1 MEFVAQNW
9 LRVNEIVAEE
19 AVKSGRDSSS
29 VKVMAVTKLHSADE
43 IRPLLDAG
51 CRLCGENRLAEAQE
65 KRAVFE
71 REELS
76 LHLIGHLQS
85 NKAKAAVSCFDAVDS
100 IDSLSTLKKVES
112 YAAAQEKP
120 LSVLLEYNCSGE
132 ETKHGFRSESDL
144 LEALTKAASFRW
156 VRINGLMTMAALG
169 ADEREARK
177 AFEKLRLLRD
187 KCRWETGLPLDEL
200 SMGMSSDFRWAVAE
214 GSTVVRIGTALFQ
227 GVSF

>member
-1 MEFVAQNW
+1 MVAQNW
-9 LRVNEIVAEE
+9 LRINDIVAEE
-19 AVKSGRDSSS
+19 AVKAGRDPLS
-29 VKVMAVTKLHSADE
+29 VKVMAVTKLHSTDE

-51 CRLCGENRLAEAQE
+51 CRLCGENRLAEAE
-65 KRAVFE
+65 AKRTVFE
-71 REELS
+71 REGLS

-112 YAAAQEKP
+112 YAAAQEKA

-132 ETKHGFRSESDL
+132 EAKHGFRSESDL
-144 LEALTKAASFRW
+144 MEALTEAASFRW
-156 VRINGLMTMAALG
+156 VKVNGLMTMAALG

-177 AFEKLRLLRD
+177 AFGKLRLLRD
-187 KCRWETGLPLDEL
+187 ECRRETGLSLDEL
-200 SMGMSSDFRWAVAE
+200 SMGMSSDFRWAIAE